1 MGNDVEKEL
10 AVAPAVDEICGGRA
24 AKREPA

>member
-1 MGNDVEKEL
+1 VEKEL